1 MSTENLIS
9 VEITPEDKTA
19 IEAAIKVLEEK
30 LMPYLTAL
38 TPAQRKSL
46 PKMSDKT
53 APFVDKVKEYFTTAP
68 EFIPVFVSLAEFN
81 KDYDANTLLTA
92 FLRRL
97 EPVTGGLSDT
107 MLLTGSE
114 CYKPSLAYYN
124 SVKQAAKMNVLA
136 AKEIY
141 NELKK
146 RFEGQGKTSETPTEE
161 TTPPTA

>member
-9 VEITPEDKTA
+9 IEITPEDKTA

-30 LMPYLTAL
+30 LVPYLVAL
-38 TPAQRKSL
+38 TPAQRHDL

-53 APFVDKVKEYFTTAP
+53 LPFVEKVKEYFTTAP
-68 EFIPVFVSLAEFN
+68 EFIPAFIKVDEFD
-81 KDYDANTLLTA
+81 KDFNLNALLT
-92 FLRRL
+92 LYRRRL
-97 EPVTGGLSDT
+97 NPINGELDDT
-107 MLLTGSE
+107 TLLTGSE
-114 CYKPSLAYYN
+114 CYRPALAYYN
-124 SVKQAAKMNVLA
+124 GVKVAAKMNVQA

-161 TTPPTA
+161 TTTPTA

>member
-9 VEITPEDKTA
+9 VEVTPEDKEA
-19 IEAAIKVLEEK
+19 IEAAIRVLEDK

-53 APFVDKVKEYFTTAP
+53 TPFVDKVKEYFTTAP
-68 EFIPVFVSLAEFN
+68 EFIPAFVSLPEFN
-81 KDYDANTLLTA
+81 KDYEANAMLTS
-92 FLRRL
+92 FLRKL
-97 EPVTGGLSDT
+97 EPVIGGLDDT
-107 MLLTGSE
+107 RLLTGSE
-114 CYKPSLAYYN
+114 CYKPALAYYN
-124 SVKQAAKMNVLA
+124 SVKVAANMNVQA

-146 RFEGQGKTSETPTEE
+146 RFEGQGKAPEE